1 MAYNYSKLRG
11 RIIEMFGTQSS
22 FASAL
27 GLSENTLTQKL
38 HSRKDWK
45 QTEILRACELL
56 EIPVAEVVSYFFVPK
71 VQY

>member
-1 MAYNYSKLRG
+1 MTYNYSKLRG

-27 GLSENTLTQKL
+27 GLSETTLTHKL

-56 EIPVAEVVSYFFVPK
+56 EIPVAEVVSYFFAPK